1 MVHFSMQRSVM
12 IDTLHTFYSQGTYL
26 VKVVAVQ
33 VGIDPEQSS
42 GDGLDDIPE
51 VTRKWHAYIPL
62 ISSDPTIHVPS
73 SVRTDLVRE
82 DRFVVQKTLGPV
94 HKRIDIIWGR
104 KFGGSLVLDAV
115 LPEVLKP
122 AFN

>member
-1 MVHFSMQRSVM
+1 M
-12 IDTLHTFYSQGTYL
+12 IAILLTFYSQGTYL

-42 GDGLDDIPE
+42 GDGLDDISE

-62 ISSDPTIHVPS
+62 ISGYPPIHVHL
-73 SVRTDLVRE
+73 RTNLVRE

-94 HKRIDIIWGR
+94 HKRIDIVWSR
-104 KFGGSLVLDAV
+104 KFGRSLVLDTI
-115 LPEVLKP
+115 LPEVLKS
-122 AFN
+122 AFK